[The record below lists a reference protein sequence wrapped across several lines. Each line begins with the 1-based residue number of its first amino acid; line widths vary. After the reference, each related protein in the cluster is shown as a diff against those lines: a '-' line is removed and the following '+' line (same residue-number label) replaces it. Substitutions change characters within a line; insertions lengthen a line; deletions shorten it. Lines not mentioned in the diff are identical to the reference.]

1 MIRAVLFDFGGVIA
15 EEGFR
20 EGLRAIALLVGLDS
34 EALFELGRE
43 TVYRS
48 RYVIGATPESA
59 YWREIRER
67 TGISLTDDLMRR
79 EIIRRFV
86 LRPEMLA
93 HADRLRSS
101 GLRVAILSD
110 QTNWLGEID
119 EHEHFSGHF
128 DRVFN
133 SYRLGKSKRDP
144 SVFGDVCRG
153 MGVEPRE
160 TLFVDDS
167 AENVA
172 RARGAGLGAI
182 RFTTFDGFEKE
193 LSAVLSSRIS

>member
-20 EGLRAIALLVGLDS
+20 EGLRAIALLAGLDS
-34 EALFELGRE
+34 EAFFELGRE

-48 RYVIGATPESA
+48 GYVVGAAPESA

-79 EIIRRFV
+79 EIIHRFV

-110 QTNWLGEID
+110 QTNWLEEID

-144 SVFGDVCRG
+144 SVFGDVCRE
-153 MGVEPRE
+153 MGVEPRK

-182 RFTTFDGFEKE
+182 HFTAVDRFEKE
-193 LSAVLSSRIS
+193 LSVVLSSRIS